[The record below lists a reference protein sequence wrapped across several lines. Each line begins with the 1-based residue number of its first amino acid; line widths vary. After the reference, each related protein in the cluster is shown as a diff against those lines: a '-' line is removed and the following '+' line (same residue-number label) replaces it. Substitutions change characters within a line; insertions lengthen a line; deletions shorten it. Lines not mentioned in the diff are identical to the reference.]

1 MDEYSL
7 EVLDQPEE
15 IHWNDLL
22 TALPGVHIL
31 QTSYWARIKA
41 RVGWKAEYLVWK
53 DIRGNI
59 KAASLVLIKNVPL
72 IGRLRETCIIYTPRG
87 PVLDWADSSLA
98 SRVLQDLIDF
108 GRRKKAIF
116 LKIDPDLPIAFGLP
130 GSESFTKVAT
140 GQNIVYKLLADNW
153 RYSTDQIQFK
163 NSIILDISLP
173 ETELLSRM
181 KQKTRYNISLAARK
195 GVTIRQGDL
204 SDFPILY
211 RMYAQTALRD
221 GFAIRD
227 EEYYRFVW
235 EMLYNANM
243 AMPILAEVDGQPV
256 SALILFMYA
265 KKAYYFYGMSTG
277 EQKDKMPNHLLQ
289 WEAIRYAKNAGCLKY
304 DFWGAPDTFTEED
317 SMWGVFR
324 FKDGF
329 SGTIISGIGAWDFVF
344 DQRFFKVYSEFMPA
358 LLNLMR
364 KVGRRRVSN
373 EVNT

>member
-1 MDEYSL
+1 MDEYTL
-7 EVLDQPEE
+7 EVLDQPGD

-31 QTSYWARIKA
+31 QTSYWAKVKA
-41 RVGWKAEYLVWK
+41 RVGWRAEYLIWK
-53 DIRGNI
+53 DMNGNI
-59 KAASLVLIKNVPL
+59 KGASLVLIKTLPL
-72 IGRLRETCIIYTPRG
+72 IGRLLKTCIIYTPRG
-87 PVLDWADSSLA
+87 PILDWADSSLA
-98 SRVLQDLIDF
+98 SRVLQDLIEF
-108 GRRKKAIF
+108 GKSKKAIF

-130 GSESFTKVAT
+130 GSEGFRTEII
-140 GQNIVYKLLADNW
+140 GQGVVERLLIENW
-153 RYSTDQIQFK
+153 KYSSDQIQFK
-163 NSIILDISLP
+163 NTIVLDISLP
-173 ETELLSRM
+173 EPELLSRM

-195 GVTIRQGDL
+195 GVTVRQGTP
-204 SDFPILY
+204 SDFPVLY
-211 RMYAQTALRD
+211 HMYVQTALRD

-289 WEAIRYAKNAGCLKY
+289 WEAIRYAKTAGCLAY
-304 DFWGAPDTFTEED
+304 DFWGAPDVFSEND

-329 SGTIISGIGAWDFVF
+329 NGTIISGIGAWDFVF
-344 DQRFFKVYSEFMPA
+344 DHTLFKVYSEMMPA
-358 LLNLMR
+358 FLSIMR
-364 KVGRRRVSN
+364 RIGRKRVSD